1 MARYVVVIDGK
12 KGAYGVVVPDLLG
25 CTAMGATI
33 DEALANAAAAMR
45 DWVEVTEEAGG
56 LVAPPRSIE
65 AIAKDSDVA
74 AELARGAVLASV
86 PLIRESGR
94 PAKAN
99 LSIDSGVLSAIDE
112 EARRRKLT
120 RSALIEAMAKTALVH
135 G

>member
-33 DEALANAAAAMR
+33 DEALANTAAAMR

-56 LVAPPRSIE
+56 PVAPPRSIE